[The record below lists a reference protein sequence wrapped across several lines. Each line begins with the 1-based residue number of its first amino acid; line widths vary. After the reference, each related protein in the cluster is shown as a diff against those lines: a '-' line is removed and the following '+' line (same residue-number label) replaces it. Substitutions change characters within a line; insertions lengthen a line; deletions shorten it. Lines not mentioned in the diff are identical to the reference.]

1 MLLQVSVKKLNK
13 RSGFPPS
20 LADKKNIVGIALQG
34 FKFEGEEMEDPAN
47 PAIGKWYKDK
57 AGIYYWGGG
66 VIKLPGRVISNFKN
80 LPSNLPIGFSF
91 GVDVSHHNDAP
102 DWNAF
107 KNAGCEFVYIKTSE
121 GVGTPDMQAAM
132 HVRNA
137 KQQNFRIGYYH
148 FCRPDT
154 RNGGSVISDA
164 EAEANE
170 VIGRIANLAL
180 PDLPVVL
187 DLEDQLNWDS
197 PLDKADYLVWIETF
211 IEIINAH
218 FTKGVMLYSRKEYLD
233 KKLPLN
239 HGLGKHKLW
248 MSYYPANPDATK
260 VPVPNGW
267 SDWSVWQYTEHGAI
281 GNNPKVDLNILKDT
295 TLLL

>member
-1 MLLQVSVKKLNK
+1 MLLQVSAKKLNK

-20 LADKKNIVGIALQG
+20 LADKNNIVGVALQG
-34 FKFEGEEMEDPAN
+34 FKFEGEETEDPTN
-47 PAIGKWYKDK
+47 PAIGKWYRDK

-66 VIKLPGRVISNFKN
+66 VIRLPGRVISNFKN
-80 LPSNLPIGFSF
+80 LPINLPAGFSF

-121 GVGTPDMQAAM
+121 GVGTPDMLSAT
-132 HVRNA
+132 HVHNA
-137 KQQNFRIGYYH
+137 KLQNFKIGYYH

-154 RNGGSVISDA
+154 RNGGSVKSDA
-164 EAEANE
+164 TAEANE
-170 VIGRIANLAL
+170 MISRIATLAS
-180 PDLPVVL
+180 PDLPIVL
-187 DLEDQLNWDS
+187 DLEDQPTWDS
-197 PLDKADYLVWIETF
+197 PLGKADYLLWVNTF
-211 IEIINAH
+211 IEAIDAH

-233 KKLPLN
+233 RKLPAN

-248 MSYYPANPDATK
+248 MSYYPSNPDATK

-267 SDWSVWQYTEHGAI
+267 NDWAVWQYTEHGTI
-281 GNNPKVDLNILKDT
+281 GRNPTVDLNILKDT
-295 TLLL
+295 SLLL

>member
-20 LADKKNIVGIALQG
+20 LADKSNIVGIALQG
-34 FKFEGEEMEDPAN
+34 FKFEGEETEDPTN
-47 PAIGKWYKDK
+47 PSIGKWYTDQ

-66 VIKLPGRVISNFKN
+66 VIRLPGRLISNFKN
-80 LPSNLPIGFSF
+80 LPGNLPAGFAF

-102 DWNAF
+102 DWTAF

-121 GVGTPDMQAAM
+121 GVGTPDMQAAT

-137 KQQNFRIGYYH
+137 KLQNFKIGYYH

-154 RNGGSVISDA
+154 RNGGSVRSDA
-164 EAEANE
+164 TAEANE
-170 VIGRIANLAL
+170 VISRIANLAS

-187 DLEDQLNWDS
+187 DLEDQPNWDS
-197 PLDKADYLVWIETF
+197 PLGKTDYLLWVNTF
-211 IEIINAH
+211 IETINAH
-218 FTKGVMLYSRKEYLD
+218 LTKGVMLYSRKEYLD
-233 KKLPLN
+233 RKLPPN

-248 MSYYPANPDATK
+248 MSYYPSNPDATK

-267 SDWSVWQYTEHGAI
+267 NDWAVWQYTEHGSI
-281 GNNPKVDLNILKDT
+281 GKNPTVDLNILKDSS
-295 TLLL
+295 LLL